1 MKKILLLAVFLGIA
15 ALLQPLYAQSSTT
28 DELAMRAFARE
39 FMAAYNRQ
47 DVPALQSMY
56 TTNAV
61 SKNADRST
69 QGADNIAQEYEN
81 RFIRDHATLLV
92 RHHRIVSPDAQQTLI
107 TVGTYESY
115 GATVVYDIPFHVM
128 TAYRNTM
135 VMEDGR
141 WKIAQSVVTELVQT
155 FIYQKTG
162 DLSAWKSALTE
173 ALQGK
178 EVLGVDIGA
187 SPDNAKAVYALIEW
201 SSIETAKAFFKT
213 PAWQKVIRQIGKAEK
228 PTVYYLDKKK

>member
-1 MKKILLLAVFLGIA
+1 MKKTLLFIVFWGIA
-15 ALLQPLYAQSSTT
+15 AVPDPLHAQSTT

-47 DVPALQSMY
+47 DVPALKSMY
-56 TTNAV
+56 TNDVV
-61 SKNADRST
+61 SSNSNRRT

-92 RHHRIVSPDAQQTLI
+92 RHHRIVSSDAQQTLVTI
-107 TVGTYESY
+107 GAYEGY
-115 GATVVYDIPFHVM
+115 GATFVYDIPFHVM

-135 VMEDGR
+135 VLENGQ
-141 WKIAQSVVTELVQT
+141 WKIAQSVVTDLVQT

-162 DLSAWKSALTE
+162 NLSDWKSALTE
-173 ALQGK
+173 ALQAS
-178 EVLGVDIGA
+178 EVLGVDIGTP
-187 SPDNAKAVYALIEW
+187 PDNAKAVYALLEW
-201 SSIETAKAFFKT
+201 PSMEYAKAFFKT
-213 PAWQKVIRQIGKAEK
+213 PAWQKVIRQAGKAEK